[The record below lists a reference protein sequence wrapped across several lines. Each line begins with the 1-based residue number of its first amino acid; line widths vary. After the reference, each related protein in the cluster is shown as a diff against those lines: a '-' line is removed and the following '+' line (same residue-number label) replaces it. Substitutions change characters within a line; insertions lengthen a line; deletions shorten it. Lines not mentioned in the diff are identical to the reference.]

1 MPARKVRLAALL
13 AAIWLRAAPVHSD
26 PRCPETPQGSCEFD
40 STPACDEMGG
50 RCVVTFVPGRTQ
62 CVCRTAPPSGF
73 PELAIAIGVLIA
85 VLLGLFMRRRFRKRV

>member
-1 MPARKVRLAALL
+1 MPRNVCLAALV
-13 AAIWLRAAPVHSD
+13 AAILLRTAPARSD

-40 STPACDEMGG
+40 STQACDEMGG

-62 CVCRTAPPSGF
+62 CVCRTTPPSGF

-85 VLLGLFMRRRFRKRV
+85 VLLGLFIRRRFRKRF